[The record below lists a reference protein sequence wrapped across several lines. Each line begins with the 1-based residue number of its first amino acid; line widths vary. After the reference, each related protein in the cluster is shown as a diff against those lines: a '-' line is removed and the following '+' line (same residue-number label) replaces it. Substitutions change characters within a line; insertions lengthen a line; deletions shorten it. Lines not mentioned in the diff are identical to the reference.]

1 MNNTGGHNINSVQM
15 RTGKL
20 ALALLTLSGV
30 LAVLRWLDYFEAPL
44 WAILAPIWAPF
55 GVAMILA
62 AVFGIWVKL
71 RK

>member
-1 MNNTGGHNINSVQM
+1 MSDSEPNSVQM

-30 LAVLRWLDYFEAPL
+30 LAALRWLDYLDAPL

-62 AVFGIWVKL
+62 AIFGLIVKF